1 MRRMM
6 GRNNREIVDSKSSVF
21 TGLIY
26 ASIVRVSSQLRV
38 IVVTSLMDNRI
49 FVPQGIYSG
58 RNFVCVSRVIQPHQ
72 SRCYRRT
79 IIQDMSSL
87 CCGIYSGEL
96 KHLASDASEPSCHGT
111 AICERRERF
120 ELLSF
125 IPSCRLL
132 AYSFVF
138 RNDYP
143 SNFQPLLTFV

>member
-96 KHLASDASEPSCHGT
+96 KYLASDASEPSCHGK
-111 AICERRERF
+111 RDLWRERF

-125 IPSCRLL
+125 IPSRRLL

>member
-58 RNFVCVSRVIQPHQ
+58 RNFVCVSRVI
-72 SRCYRRT
+72 
-79 IIQDMSSL
+79 
-87 CCGIYSGEL
+87 
-96 KHLASDASEPSCHGT
+96 
-111 AICERRERF
+111 
-120 ELLSF
+120 
-125 IPSCRLL
+125 
-132 AYSFVF
+132 
-138 RNDYP
+138 
-143 SNFQPLLTFV
+143 